1 MYRFES
7 AGGHGIYLPDLK
19 LSLDNSHE
27 RANWVFVSHA
37 HADHL
42 PRNRSTRALATRPTH
57 QCMRLRGFKGECMEI
72 GYGERTEFDSFA
84 ITLYPAGHIL
94 GSAMIL
100 IESDSGRLLYTGDTK
115 TPASPATEGFELP
128 KVPVDELIIEATFGL
143 PIYKWKPIDEL
154 QSDMQAFALNA
165 LEDGATP
172 IFLGYNLGKA
182 QEILHLLAPLG
193 LSMQI
198 HGAGHPYCQIYQENG
213 IELGDVSA
221 YDRST
226 CEGKILVAPSSALG
240 SGFASH
246 VRQKKVAYCSGWAQ
260 TESRRI
266 QLNVDAGFALSDHLD
281 FFELLDVC
289 RNLSPKKIHITH
301 TPNPA
306 VVEHFLE
313 KEGLSASFLDLL
325 PQAEE
330 SFESDSNRKALDGKV
345 EDSRGAKTSS
355 EGTNG

>member
-7 AGGHGIYLPDLK
+7 AGGHGIFLPDLK

-27 RANWVFVSHA
+27 QADWVFVSHA

-42 PRNRSTRALATRPTH
+42 PRNRSTRAIASRPTH
-57 QCMRLRGFKGECMEI
+57 QCMRLRGFKGECLELEF
-72 GYGERTEFDSFA
+72 GERREFGAFA

-100 IESDSGRLLYTGDTK
+100 IESDAGRLLYTGDTK
-115 TPASPATEGFELP
+115 TPASPATEGFILP
-128 KVPVDELIIEATFGL
+128 EGQIDELIIEATFGL

-154 QSDMQAFALNA
+154 QSDMQAFALDA
-165 LEDGATP
+165 LENGSTP

-193 LSMQI
+193 LPMQI
-198 HGAGHPYCQIYQENG
+198 HGAGYPYCKVYQENG

-221 YDRST
+221 YERST
-226 CEGKILVAPSSALG
+226 CDGKILVAPSSALG
-240 SGFASH
+240 SGFASN

-281 FFELLDVC
+281 FFELLEVC
-289 RNLSPKKIHITH
+289 RTLSPKKIHITH

-313 KEGLSASFLDLL
+313 KEGLSASFLNLSML
-325 PQAEE
+325 TEE
-330 SFESDSNRKALDGKV
+330 EIDVQSDKSEVVEGPIENGKRGDDG
-345 EDSRGAKTSS
+345 
-355 EGTNG
+355 